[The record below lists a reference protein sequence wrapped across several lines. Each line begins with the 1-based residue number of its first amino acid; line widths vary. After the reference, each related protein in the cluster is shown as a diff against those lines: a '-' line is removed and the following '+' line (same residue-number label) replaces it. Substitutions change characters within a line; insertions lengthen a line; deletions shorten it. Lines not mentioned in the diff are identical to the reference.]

1 MKRLKIMTCVMTAGI
16 LLFGC
21 VDNNI
26 DKELE
31 KVTEDNVKV
40 TSAVVTT
47 KEQETTAEQ
56 TVSEEML
63 RELIDKNIYCNLNIF
78 SGSLPLALADEGK
91 DVEIDM
97 QNNTLYQVSEKA
109 FPDYAS
115 FEEYIRSVYCKE
127 TADMYLYNYPYEG
140 VQKYKNVDGK
150 LYIDLKYDGGKGYY
164 VIWDDYKITIDS
176 SSADKCEFTVKAAVE
191 WLAENPVV
199 EDYVV
204 KGTAV
209 YENNRWVLTEMMY

>member
-63 RELIDKNIYCNLNIF
+63 RVLIDKNINCNLNIF

-176 SSADKCEFTVKAAVE
+176 SSADKCEFTV
-191 WLAENPVV
+191 
-199 EDYVV
+199 
-204 KGTAV
+204 
-209 YENNRWVLTEMMY
+209 

>member
-176 SSADKCEFTVKAAVE
+176 SSADKCEFTVKAAVG
-191 WLAENPVV
+191 WPAENPVV